1 VRLASYSRAVSVS
14 KGGPVATPP
23 VRPRSLWCDRDFRLL
38 WLGETTSTVGA
49 NISRVALPLVAVVT
63 VHASTLQVSALTAAA
78 WLPWLVVGLPT
89 GAWVDR
95 LPRRPVMLLCDVASL
110 ILLLSVPLAAWFG
123 VLTYGQLLA
132 VAVLTGASSV
142 FFTTAYSVY
151 VPGLVTGEQVREANA
166 KLQGSEAVAQV
177 AGPGLAGL
185 LAQLAGAVSGLVA
198 DALSFLVSAVC
209 LLRIQRAEDVQP
221 TARGTGLHQEI
232 AAGLRLVVGDPY
244 LRVLAVF
251 GALTN
256 LTLVG
261 YQSLLVVFLVREVG
275 VGPATVGALL
285 ATTSAGGVLG
295 ASVAARLARRVGSA
309 RALLLSA
316 LGTAPFGLLIPLTAP
331 GLRLALVATGGFV
344 VGCGAVTGNVIKDS
358 WRQVYC
364 PRHLLGRVL
373 VSMQVL
379 NYGAIPVGALL
390 AGTLGSTV
398 GLRPA
403 LWILTSGLA
412 MAALT
417 LLFSPLRRHRD
428 LPQNRSALVRQS
440 FPAPHETAC
449 RFVGGDSSTPTA
461 PSEFGRPPPGPSR

>member
-1 VRLASYSRAVSVS
+1 VAPVEPRA
-14 KGGPVATPP
+14 
-23 VRPRSLWCDRDFRLL
+23 SLWRQREFRLL
-38 WLGETTSTVGA
+38 WLGETTSTVGT
-49 NISRVALPLVAVVT
+49 NISRLALPLVAVVT
-63 VHASTLQVSALTAAA
+63 VQASTVQVGALTAAT
-78 WLPWLVVGLPT
+78 WLPWLVVGLPA

-95 LPRRPVMLLCDVASL
+95 LPRRLVMLICDVASL
-110 ILLLSVPLAAWFG
+110 LALLSVPLTAWIG
-123 VLTYGQLLA
+123 VLTYGHLMA
-132 VAVLTGASSV
+132 VALLTGTANV

-151 VPGLVTGEQVREANA
+151 VPSIVTPGQVSEANA

-185 LAQLAGAVSGLVA
+185 LAQVAGAVTGVVA

-209 LLRIQRAEDVQP
+209 LLSIGHQEKAE
-221 TARGTGLHQEI
+221 TIACTTRLRQEI
-232 AAGLRLVVGDPY
+232 ATGVRLVAADPY

-261 YQSLLVVFLVREVG
+261 YQSILVVFLVRDVG
-275 VGPATVGALL
+275 VSPAGVGALL
-285 ATTSAGGVLG
+285 AAMSAGGVLG
-295 ASVAARLARRVGSA
+295 ASIAGALARRFGSA

-331 GLRLALVATGGFV
+331 GPRLALVAIGGFV
-344 VGCGAVTGNVIKDS
+344 VGCGVVSGNVIRDS

-379 NYGAIPVGALL
+379 NYGAIPAGALL
-390 AGTLGSTV
+390 AGTLGSTI

-403 LWILTSGLA
+403 LWVVTSGLVLA
-412 MAALT
+412 TLT
-417 LLFSPLRRHRD
+417 LLRGPLFGNRA
-428 LPQNRSALVRQS
+428 LPRSLALDQ
-440 FPAPHETAC
+440 P
-449 RFVGGDSSTPTA
+449 
-461 PSEFGRPPPGPSR
+461 

>member
-1 VRLASYSRAVSVS
+1 MKRLAWDCVTRSQHSRGRADGDRQPIVERAAVSSAPYARGVS
-14 KGGPVATPP
+14 LSKAARTTPP
-23 VRPRSLWCDRDFRLL
+23 VRPFSLWHDRDFRLL
-38 WLGETTSTVGA
+38 WFGETTSTVGA

-78 WLPWLVVGLPT
+78 WLPWLVVGLPA

-110 ILLLSVPLAAWFG
+110 ILLLSVPLAAWISVVTF
-123 VLTYGQLLA
+123 LHLLV
-132 VAVLTGASSV
+132 VALLTGTASV

-151 VPGLVTGEQVREANA
+151 VPGIVMGDRVREANA

-185 LAQLAGAVSGLVA
+185 LAQVAGAVSGLVA
-198 DALSFLVSAVC
+198 DALSFLVSALC
-209 LLRIQRAEDVQP
+209 LLRIQREEDVQP
-221 TARGTGLHQEI
+221 TARGTGLRQEI
-232 AAGLRLVVGDPY
+232 AAGLRLVARDPY
-244 LRVLAVF
+244 LRVLSVF

-261 YQSLLVVFLVREVG
+261 CQSILVVFLVREIG
-275 VGPATVGALL
+275 VGPAAVGALL

-295 ASVAARLARRVGSA
+295 ATIAARLARRVGSA

-331 GLRLALVATGGFV
+331 GPRVALVAIGGFV

-379 NYGAIPVGALL
+379 NYGAIPLGALL
-390 AGTLGSTV
+390 AGALGSTI

-403 LWILTSGLA
+403 LWVLTSGLA
-412 MAALT
+412 LAALT
-417 LLFSPLRRHRD
+417 LFLGPLHRHHD
-428 LPQNRSALVRQS
+428 LPEAQPLSTR
-440 FPAPHETAC
+440 PAVH
-449 RFVGGDSSTPTA
+449 
-461 PSEFGRPPPGPSR
+461 